1 MVSVCN
7 LPSPHILTFWYEEV
21 GGLRYLKRISQ
32 VLCLSS
38 RCFSLARFFATRPFS
53 SLAWE
58 VLSSSTLQYASKR
71 ASVLGKKVMRG
82 MERASREPTT
92 GRSKDWLP
100 LSRNFYVRTC
110 VKFTFAY
117 KREAMYERSHVSIK
131 VEPRSTSR
139 CISTLYILPLFYL
152 RDWNL
157 RALTCVAKNTSVE
170 INLSR
175 TRWRRVLFLVSG
187 WEKYPPRFL
196 AVIKERW

>member
-1 MVSVCN
+1 
-7 LPSPHILTFWYEEV
+7 
-21 GGLRYLKRISQ
+21 
-32 VLCLSS
+32 
-38 RCFSLARFFATRPFS
+38 
-53 SLAWE
+53 
-58 VLSSSTLQYASKR
+58 
-71 ASVLGKKVMRG
+71 MRG

-92 GRSKDWLP
+92 DRSKDWLP
-100 LSRNFYVRTC
+100 LSRNFHVRTC

-139 CISTLYILPLFYL
+139 CISTLYIFSLFYL
-152 RDWNL
+152 LVRDWNL

-175 TRWRRVLFLVSG
+175 TMWRRVLFLVSG

-196 AVIKERW
+196 AVIKERWYKFKGSWNYFRCLVEESES